1 VFTDPPVSADAVI
14 VYVTTGAT
22 TTGVDSGLSFEQV
35 NRNRLINMK
44 DNFLSMLIFNYL
56 NVRLIHG
63 SLTPCSFKK
72 LEDEV
77 PYLHCFLTLLSPII
91 KATSRFFGGVLRD
104 LIPLLEV

>member
-1 VFTDPPVSADAVI
+1 MFTDPPVSADAVI

-72 LEDEV
+72 LEDEFIYIV
-77 PYLHCFLTLLSPII
+77 FQRYS
-91 KATSRFFGGVLRD
+91 VL
-104 LIPLLEV
+104 